1 MKISSLFQSAFLPD
15 VGIFSAQIE
24 HGQRAHS
31 PHRLT
36 ELAEVLLRG
45 LASELQKIMVHLA
58 PMHVLF
64 EKGQKV
70 IVVPVV
76 GKHLQDQGTMPQ
88 TAEQGGGEEGAVVS
102 VGLSLPQGQ
111 KVFGTFS
118 PVGNLGG
125 FG

>member
-1 MKISSLFQSAFLPD
+1 
-15 VGIFSAQIE
+15 
-24 HGQRAHS
+24 
-31 PHRLT
+31 
-36 ELAEVLLRG
+36 
-45 LASELQKIMVHLA
+45 
-58 PMHVLF
+58 MHVLF

-76 GKHLQDQGTMPQ
+76 GKHLQDQGRMSQ
-88 TAEQGGGEEGAVVS
+88 AAEHGGGKQRPVVS

-111 KVFGTFS
+111 RVFGTFS